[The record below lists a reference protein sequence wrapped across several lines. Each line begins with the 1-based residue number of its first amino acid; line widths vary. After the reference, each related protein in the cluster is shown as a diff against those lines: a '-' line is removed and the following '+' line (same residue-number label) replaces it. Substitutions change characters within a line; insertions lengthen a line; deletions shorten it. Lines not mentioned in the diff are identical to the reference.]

1 MMKERAIHI
10 IVSCTV
16 LARIAFSP
24 KSYTAATVTEIAWI
38 AKHKYNI
45 VNKMEI
51 KPAFA
56 REEFQTEI
64 LQTTI
69 ANCRGMRLNGE
80 MIMNY

>member
-1 MMKERAIHI
+1 
-10 IVSCTV
+10 
-16 LARIAFSP
+16 
-24 KSYTAATVTEIAWI
+24 
-38 AKHKYNI
+38 
-45 VNKMEI
+45 MEI